1 MQSIKYYIT
10 PAFLIRSFLIIDNT
24 KDTFIS
30 IQGLQKDRKYKN
42 ELYKIM
48 Y

>member
-30 IQGLQKDRKYKN
+30 IQGLQKDRK
-42 ELYKIM
+42 
-48 Y
+48 